1 MTRENIYWIRD
12 KLKGCI
18 EHGWKEERKNA
29 FETKS
34 YCANWDDNNWSG
46 DRAYKSLFIHVPRT
60 GGTSIRSSLEKYS
73 LFSDHHLAKDI
84 KLKSLYKDFFFYT
97 ILRNPYERMVSI
109 YEYVFG
115 GWGYI
120 RKLLSFY
127 QATQESSNFL
137 NYRKDR
143 VHLRPGTLVT
153 SKAELL
159 ERVEKNT
166 LWLSGEEIA
175 QLPTPTKEN
184 FSFERFVNI
193 ITEELWDI
201 MWEPQT
207 SYIFDDND
215 KLIVDYVG
223 RTETLQKDLDYII
236 NHIEEKNAL
245 KINPI
250 PLQQINNTQKS
261 RPRLLDYYRDE
272 NIKKKVAKYYERDI
286 DYLKIVF

>member
-18 EHGWKEERKNA
+18 DHGWKEERKNA
-29 FETKS
+29 FETKN
-34 YCANWDDNNWSG
+34 YCANWDDNNWGG
-46 DRAYKSLFIHVPRT
+46 DRTSKSLFIHVPRT
-60 GGTSIRSSLEKYS
+60 GGTSIRRSLEKYS

-84 KLKSLYKDFFFYT
+84 KLKPLYKDLFFYT

-120 RKLLSFY
+120 RKLLSLY
-127 QATQESSNFL
+127 QASKESNDLDAKVSL
-137 NYRKDR
+137 SPAVAQDEIRLG
-143 VHLRPGTLVT
+143 LRCRD
-153 SKAELL
+153 
-159 ERVEKNT
+159 ERRRLHDWVNK
-166 LWLSGEEIA
+166 
-175 QLPTPTKEN
+175 LPTPTKEN

-207 SYIFDDND
+207 NYIFDDND

-250 PLQQINNTQKS
+250 PLQQINKTQKS

-286 DYLKIVF
+286 DYLKVVF